1 MRSSPNTGPIVPG
14 WIRDQIAHHEE
25 IWPMMSLGAGLI
37 AVIAVTLVLGVLI
50 WTSESVV
57 YYARP

>member
-1 MRSSPNTGPIVPG
+1 MKSSPNTGPIVPG
-14 WIRDQIAHHEE
+14 WIRDQIARHEDV
-25 IWPMMSLGAGLI
+25 WPMIVLAAGMAGAI
-37 AVIAVTLVLGVLI
+37 AVNLVLGVLI

>member
-1 MRSSPNTGPIVPG
+1 MTSSPNTGPIVPG
-14 WIRDQIAHHEE
+14 WIREEIARHEE
-25 IWPMMSLGAGLI
+25 VWPMLALGAGMVVAI
-37 AVIAVTLVLGVLI
+37 AVNLALGVVL

>member
-14 WIRDQIAHHEE
+14 WIRDQIARHEE
-25 IWPMMSLGAGLI
+25 VWPMAALAVGMAAAI
-37 AVIAVTLVLGVLI
+37 AVNLSLGVLI